1 MSDSLQP
8 HGLWPTRLL
17 CPWDSPGKKEYWSGL
32 PFPPL
37 GHLLSPEVEPTSPA
51 TPALQA
57 NSLPLALRI
66 FSSSATYTHTY
77 THTHTHTCTHTC
89 THTHSQHNWEAGR
102 KQGFVSSDQLPPP
115 CSQGTSADSSAR
127 ARSTASPAQVPLPGC
142 FSCAAGKAP
151 ECRVSPGQQLVRFL
165 SHLALLVPQ
174 AWGYEQS
181 SG

>member
-17 CPWDSPGKKEYWSGL
+17 CPWDSPGKSTGVGCHFLLWGI
-32 PFPPL
+32 FPAQRSNPRLLRLLHCRRILYHQHL
-37 GHLLSPEVEPTSPA
+37 GSFHLQPP
-51 TPALQA
+51 
-57 NSLPLALRI
+57 
-66 FSSSATYTHTY
+66 
-77 THTHTHTCTHTC
+77 THTHTHTHTR

-127 ARSTASPAQVPLPGC
+127 AHSTASPAQVPLPGC